1 MKRSALLLAV
11 VVSVLAL
18 AGWVMAQE
26 PAPDAV
32 PATTA
37 DTAPVPDVQEEVI
50 VGEPVIGAPAPEFA
64 LPDLEGKVFELG
76 SFRGSYVVL
85 EWTNYDCPFVVKHYS
100 TNNMQDLQK
109 KYMEKGVVW
118 LVINSSAPGKQ
129 GHFSPE
135 EWKKLAAERNSTPT
149 AILLDTDGKVGKTYL
164 AKTTPHMFILDP
176 QGTLLYNGA
185 IDDNSSRN
193 PEDVKT
199 AKNYVQTAL
208 DQAMAGTPVETP
220 LTDSYGCS
228 VKY

>member
-1 MKRSALLLAV
+1 MKH
-11 VVSVLAL
+11 SVLLFALVFVALVL
-18 AGWVMAQE
+18 AGPAMAQD
-26 PAPDAV
+26 PAPDAAV
-32 PATTA
+32 PPITA
-37 DTAPVPDVQEEVI
+37 TAPVADVPEEDVAD
-50 VGEPVIGAPAPEFA
+50 EPVIGARAPEFA

-135 EWKKLAAERNSTPT
+135 EWKKLAAERGSTPT

-176 QGTLLYNGA
+176 QGILIYNGA

-199 AKNYVQTAL
+199 AKNYVQAAL
-208 DQAMAGTPVETP
+208 DQAMAGTPVATP